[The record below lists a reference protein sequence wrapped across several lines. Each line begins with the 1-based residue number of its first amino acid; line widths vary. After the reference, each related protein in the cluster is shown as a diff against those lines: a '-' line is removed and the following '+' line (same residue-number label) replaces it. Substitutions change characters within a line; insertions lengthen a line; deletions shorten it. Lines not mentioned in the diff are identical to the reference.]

1 MNQELEPLFAVRG
14 SRVGVDPP
22 LEGTGRRK
30 TRALPLWRAD
40 RPFGSQA

>member
-1 MNQELEPLFAVRG
+1 MNQELERLFAVRG
-14 SRVGVDPP
+14 SRVGVNPP

-30 TRALPLWRAD
+30 TGLCPFWRAD